1 MKRVTLILLCCL
13 CVHLVCAQKDGK
25 KMFIGFQTGISAPL
39 SYNPYGISKYK
50 IGLPSFSYSA
60 SIENRFTLNYK
71 IQFSLQ
77 YSISYFNMMQKN
89 LQKNIM
95 AIEAKNAEESRK
107 AKEFSSGISLNTLY
121 RVKNDLS
128 IVGGVGIN
136 KPFSFTDKNVCRK
149 NVFSAECQPGNS
161 NKFVPVLNPFF
172 MIGIENSCK
181 IFNKN
186 VTYSIQY
193 NIGFTPYRTAPAQ
206 KIPGESQYMHGV
218 NIGLKYK
225 Y

>member
-1 MKRVTLILLCCL
+1 MKRVTLLLLCCL
-13 CVHLVCAQKDGK
+13 FVHFVSAQRGGK
-25 KMFIGFQTGISAPL
+25 RVFIGFQTGVNAPL
-39 SYNPYGISKYK
+39 NDKHFGISQYK
-50 IGLPSFSYSA
+50 IGLPSFSYAA
-60 SIENRFTLNYK
+60 SIENRFTLNYT

-77 YSISYFNMMQKN
+77 YSISYFNLMRKD
-89 LQKNIM
+89 LQKNITE
-95 AIEAKNAEESRK
+95 IEAKNAEESKR

-121 RVKNDLS
+121 RVKNDLQ
-128 IVGGVGIN
+128 IVGGIGVA

-149 NVFSAECQPGNS
+149 NSVQADCRPSNN
-161 NKFVPVLNPFF
+161 NKFIPVLNPFF

-186 VTYSIQY
+186 LTYTIQY
-193 NIGFTPYRTAPAQ
+193 NIGFAPYRTSPVQ
-206 KIPGESQYMHGV
+206 SLSRENQYMHGV